1 MFGNDLNWIVSGVV
15 AAILLPLL
23 VWIGLPFIVAGVIA
37 AVAFAGL
44 VVLLSPRKL
53 FEGLN
58 IGAIGKEKVA
68 FAQELLNDAVPA
80 AARLREAARKITD
93 QTVKDRVLH
102 LAAICQDVFA
112 KVEANPG
119 NASAVRRFLS
129 YYVPRA
135 AEVAEGY
142 AVLEDKHAPDA
153 GKLTEVAGVVEK
165 LEGAFVHYADGLAD
179 SELGSLDIDL
189 KLIQA
194 SLKED
199 LGH

>member
-1 MFGNDLNWIVSGVV
+1 MLGNDLNWIISGVV
-15 AAILLPLL
+15 AAVLLPVL
-23 VWIGLPFIVAGVIA
+23 VLIGVPFIVATVIA

-58 IGAIGKEKVA
+58 VAAIGKEKLA

-80 AARLREAARKITD
+80 AARLREAARRIED
-93 QTVKDRVLH
+93 RTVKDRVLH
-102 LAAICQDVFA
+102 LAAISQDVFA

-153 GKLTEVAGVVEK
+153 TKLAEVGSVVEK

>member
-1 MFGNDLNWIVSGVV
+1 MGNDLNWIISGAVAAV
-15 AAILLPLL
+15 ALPLLFWIGVPFWLAAIL
-23 VWIGLPFIVAGVIA
+23 AVI
-37 AVAFAGL
+37 AFAGL

-58 IGAIGKEKVA
+58 VTAIGKEKVA
-68 FAQELLNDAVPA
+68 FAQELLDDTLPA
-80 AARLREAARKITD
+80 AARLREASSNISDK
-93 QTVKDRVLH
+93 TVRERVQH
-102 LAAICQDVFA
+102 LTALCQDVFA
-112 KVEANPG
+112 KVEHNPA

-153 GKLTEVAGVVEK
+153 AKLLEVGGVIEK
-165 LEGAFVHYADGLAD
+165 LEGAFVHYADSLAD

-199 LGH
+199 LGR